1 MGRSS
6 SVEAEM
12 SDKARRSPDPN
23 SRYWP
28 VAAMIDPFKC

>member
-1 MGRSS
+1 MRRYS

-12 SDKARRSPDPN
+12 RDKARRSPDPN
-23 SRYWP
+23 SRYCP